1 MPEETIITRSSTMLG
16 GLVLLLAAGAS
27 GPAFALS
34 PLPVVVELFTS
45 QGCSS
50 CPPAN
55 ANLITLSTR
64 PNILALS
71 FAVTYWDRLGWKDTF
86 GKAEFTDR
94 QIAYETPLN
103 QFGPY
108 TPQMV
113 INGTSTAIGNK
124 LGDVDSLIASAE
136 PLSGPTLDIG
146 TAMLSIGSGQAP
158 GSGANIWRVT
168 YDPNV
173 VEVPVGRGE
182 NSGRTLA
189 HTHVVHDLQ
198 NLGTWT
204 GAALDLPL
212 QPTPQGLKTAILVQ
226 LPDGGPILSAVTD

>member
-1 MPEETIITRSSTMLG
+1 MTRSSTMLG
-16 GLVLLLAAGAS
+16 GLVLIAAAS
-27 GPAFALS
+27 AMGPALAQS
-34 PLPVVVELFTS
+34 TPPVVVELFTS

-64 PNILALS
+64 PNVLALS

-86 GKAEFTDR
+86 GKPEFTDR
-94 QIAYETPLN
+94 QIAYEAPLR

-113 INGTSTAIGNK
+113 VNGSDTVIGNK
-124 LGDVDSLIASAE
+124 LADVESLIASIA
-136 PLSGPTLDIG
+136 PLSGPALDIG
-146 TAMLSIGSGQAP
+146 TAMLSIGSGTAP
-158 GSGANIWRVT
+158 ASGANIWRVT

-173 VEVPVGRGE
+173 VDVPVGRGE
-182 NSGRTLA
+182 NSGHTLA

-226 LPDGGPILSAVTD
+226 ALNGGPILSAVTD